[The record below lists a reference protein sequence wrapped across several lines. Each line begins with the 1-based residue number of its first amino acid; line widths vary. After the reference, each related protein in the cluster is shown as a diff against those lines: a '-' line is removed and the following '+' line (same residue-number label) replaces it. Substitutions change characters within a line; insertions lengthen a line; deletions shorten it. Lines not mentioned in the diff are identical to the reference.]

1 MIHPANPQPL
11 LVVDNLHVRLPSS
24 RGCVRAVDGVSLTL
38 EKGQTLGLV
47 GESGCGKSMFARAL
61 MGLLPNGTD
70 VGKASVIKFQGRDL
84 LQLPANQL
92 RRITGNQMAMVFQDP
107 LTALNPVMNLG
118 QQISEVLIH
127 HLKIDKRK
135 AHDRSLMCMQQVGIP
150 MPEHRFGQY
159 PHQLSGGL
167 RQRVAIAIAL
177 SCEPQL
183 LIADEPTTALDVTI
197 QAEILDLLSRLK
209 EEKQMAMI
217 LISHDLGVVADR
229 THTTAVMYAGKIVEI
244 APTNMLFN
252 NMAMPYTQAL
262 MDAIPRVEDPPH
274 TQLKAIAGQPPDL
287 AHPLPGCR
295 FAPRCQLSTPR
306 CHQQEPNLIR
316 INEIDHWVSCW
327 HPLKPS

>member
-1 MIHPANPQPL
+1 MTQPTNPQPL
-11 LVVDNLHVRLPSS
+11 LKVENLRVRLPSP
-24 RGCVRAVDGVSLTL
+24 RGVVRAVDGVSLLL
-38 EKGQTLGLV
+38 EQGRTLGLV
-47 GESGCGKSMFARAL
+47 GESGCGKSMLARAL
-61 MGLLPNGTD
+61 MGLLPRDSIIGEQA
-70 VGKASVIKFQGRDL
+70 VVEFQGKDL
-84 LQLPANQL
+84 LRLPTTQL
-92 RRITGNQMAMVFQDP
+92 RQITGN
-107 LTALNPVMNLG
+107 
-118 QQISEVLIH
+118 
-127 HLKIDKRK
+127 R
-135 AHDRSLMCMQQVGIP
+135 
-150 MPEHRFGQY
+150 
-159 PHQLSGGL
+159 
-167 RQRVAIAIAL
+167 
-177 SCEPQL
+177 
-183 LIADEPTTALDVTI
+183 
-197 QAEILDLLSRLK
+197 
-209 EEKQMAMI
+209 MAMI